1 GVEIAAFTLVKEGVR
16 EISPELS
23 TQETEKIIPRNEG
36 GIPWFAIT
44 TISESPVTP
53 GIIWIGTAG
62 GKVWLTKNY
71 GKNWTEMTQKIA
83 GVGGPE
89 KYYVSRVFASNF
101 KEGTAYISK
110 SGYRRDDFR
119 PFLFKTTDLG
129 STWTSSTSILEAGDK
144 EFKRKAKITKK
155 AGWPVGPA
163 GSSYEY

>member
-1 GVEIAAFTLVKEGVR
+1 MAEGSRLAGSQMSWVEQCQIVGDAGYKGVEIATFTLVKEGVQ
-16 EISPELS
+16 EISPDLS

-62 GKVWLTKNY
+62 GKLRLTKNY

-89 KYYVSRVFASNF
+89 KYYVRRVIRN
-101 KEGTAYISK
+101 
-110 SGYRRDDFR
+110 
-119 PFLFKTTDLG
+119 
-129 STWTSSTSILEAGDK
+129 SSVK
-144 EFKRKAKITKK
+144 QR
-155 AGWPVGPA
+155 
-163 GSSYEY
+163 